1 MTENE
6 KLLREQIA
14 EFLTENGAGQVGFC
28 HLDADNPF
36 SLAYAVS
43 YTLPLSDTIVDQID
57 TAPTHTY
64 FHHYRSV
71 NALIDRLSLQCG
83 RMLDRAGYRYVPVPV
98 SQSVQGLAGIFSHKL
113 AAVSAG
119 LGTVGRS
126 GLFLSRENGPRV
138 RLGTV
143 LTDFPFESTQRPAM
157 DSPCE
162 NCMRCV
168 SACPAMAITGAAW
181 KPGAPREE
189 IIDALACSQYMKQH
203 FQQIGRGAVC
213 GICMRV
219 CPAGRKDGSC
229 DEIR

>member
-6 KLLREQIA
+6 RLHRKKITD
-14 EFLTENGAGQVGFC
+14 FLIENGAGQVGFC
-28 HLDADNPF
+28 HLAADNPF
-36 SLAYAVS
+36 HLTYAVS
-43 YTLPLSDTIVDQID
+43 YTIPLSDVIIDQIE

-83 RMLDRAGYRYVPVPV
+83 RMLERMGYHYVPVPA
-98 SQSVQGLAGIFSHKL
+98 SQSVNGLQGIFSHKY

-119 LGTVGRS
+119 LGTVGKS
-126 GLFLSRENGPRV
+126 GLFLSKENGPRV

-143 LTDFPFESTQRPAM
+143 LTDCPFENPVSAPMA
-157 DSPCE
+157 SPCK

-168 SACPAMAITGAAW
+168 NACPAMAITGMEW
-181 KPGAPREE
+181 EPGAPREE
-189 IIDALACSQYMKQH
+189 IIDALACSQYMKQN

-219 CPAGRKDGSC
+219 CPAGRKDGGVL
-229 DEIR
+229 